1 MCASCAVRAPD
12 AGGAFL
18 QELEEEILAL
28 AAGRAQR
35 AELKELMRKKELVGD
50 VFNQL
55 RLTRQRFL
63 ASHPAPSAAQ
73 VPAGQALSSINDTLA
88 QLLIVMEKL
97 DAIIGPLLQK
107 DGEQFNKIWG
117 NLSRA
122 GLNDKSQFTRQVHPL
137 HWMLAC
143 C

>member
-1 MCASCAVRAPD
+1 M
-12 AGGAFL
+12 

-63 ASHPAPSAAQ
+63 ASHPSRAAAQ
-73 VPAGQALSSINDTLA
+73 LPAGPALSSINDTLA

-97 DAIIGPLLQK
+97 DAVIGPLLQK
-107 DGEQFNKIWG
+107 DGERFNKIWG

-137 HWMLAC
+137 VWLLAPLAC
-143 C
+143 YCLSII